1 MERLLLLLGLLRRQT
16 MHGYQL
22 NEFIEHNLALCTDI
36 KKPTAYYLLDKL
48 AREGYISVI
57 EESAPQAGRPPRRVY
72 SITPK
77 GERYFL
83 ELLRN
88 DLRNYETRTLPGDIG
103 IAFMDTLP
111 RDEAY
116 ALLSERRAKIQR
128 LLEETS
134 QVSGHTGTL
143 RLVIDHQVHQLQAEL
158 DWLQNVLDKLAS
170 GEEDQPGL

>member
-1 MERLLLLLGLLRRQT
+1 

-48 AREGYISVI
+48 AQDGYISVV
-57 EESAPQAGRPPRRVY
+57 EESAPQPGRPPRRVY

-77 GERYFL
+77 GESYFF
-83 ELLRN
+83 ELLQN
-88 DLRNYETRTLPGDIG
+88 DLRSYEVRTLPGDIG

-111 RDEAY
+111 REQAH
-116 ALLSERRAKIQR
+116 ALLSERRAKIQQR
-128 LLEETS
+128 LEEIS

-143 RLVIDHQVHQLQAEL
+143 QLVIEHQVHQLRAEL
-158 DWLQNVLDKLAS
+158 GWLESVLDKLAPV
-170 GEEDQPGL
+170 EDSQLNH